1 MSGKEIYSN
10 DTNWKLSRENFLKT
24 LVLSG
29 VALEL
34 PWLVGCESSSPIDFD
49 TSPLS
54 KEKYRTLS
62 SVQEILFPSDD
73 NGPGSQDINAGRYFL
88 WVMNDPLYDV
98 EIKKIL
104 QDNQTKF
111 ENVCEEAN
119 SVRFH
124 ELDQKSQES
133 FLAEMIDKDSGIR
146 TWCSRLL
153 SLIFEALLLDP
164 MYGGNTNKAGWD
176 WLNHNPGQPRP
187 NNSIRYPEILKKHE
201 V

>member
-34 PWLVGCESSSPIDFD
+34 PWLVGCESSSPINFD
-49 TSPLS
+49 TSPLT

-62 SVQEILFPSDD
+62 AVQEILFPADD
-73 NGPGSQDINAGRYFL
+73 NGPGAADVNAGRYFL
-88 WVMNDPLYDV
+88 WVMNDPHYDV
-98 EIKKIL
+98 EIKEIL
-104 QDNQTKF
+104 LDNQTKF
-111 ENVCEEAN
+111 ENACEEVN

-124 ELDQKSQES
+124 ELDRKSQDS
-133 FLAEMIDKDSGIR
+133 FLSEMIEKESGIK

-153 SLIFEALLLDP
+153 SLILSLI
-164 MYGGNTNKAGWD
+164 
-176 WLNHNPGQPRP
+176 H
-187 NNSIRYPEILKKHE
+187 I
-201 V
+201 